1 MKQRF
6 SLGLSLFFNPKLLIL
21 DEPINAVD
29 PEGIVEI
36 RNLLLKLNK
45 EKGITIIISSHIL
58 SELKNMATKIIIIDK
73 GNLIKEVDIEE
84 ISSKFDSHIELFVS
98 DIDRTAAL
106 LGASLGNANIEKK
119 QNKIIINKSSNLN
132 INEMLK
138 LLIHEDIEIFEIRRN
153 ETELEDYYLQT
164 INE

>member
-1 MKQRF
+1 MAME
-6 SLGLSLFFNPKLLIL
+6 LFL
-21 DEPINAVD
+21 
-29 PEGIVEI
+29 
-36 RNLLLKLNK
+36 
-45 EKGITIIISSHIL
+45 TIIAIL
-58 SELKNMATKIIIIDK
+58 L
-73 GNLIKEVDIEE
+73 
-84 ISSKFDSHIELFVS
+84 LFVS

-106 LGASLGNANIEKK
+106 LDAALGIANIEKK

-164 INE
+164 IN

>member
-1 MKQRF
+1 MAME
-6 SLGLSLFFNPKLLIL
+6 LFL
-21 DEPINAVD
+21 
-29 PEGIVEI
+29 
-36 RNLLLKLNK
+36 
-45 EKGITIIISSHIL
+45 TIIAVL
-58 SELKNMATKIIIIDK
+58 L
-73 GNLIKEVDIEE
+73 
-84 ISSKFDSHIELFVS
+84 LFVS

-106 LGASLGNANIEKK
+106 LGAALGIANIEKK

-138 LLIHEDIEIFEIRRN
+138 LLIHEDIEIFEIRRK

>member
-1 MKQRF
+1 MAME
-6 SLGLSLFFNPKLLIL
+6 LFL
-21 DEPINAVD
+21 
-29 PEGIVEI
+29 
-36 RNLLLKLNK
+36 
-45 EKGITIIISSHIL
+45 TIIAVL
-58 SELKNMATKIIIIDK
+58 L
-73 GNLIKEVDIEE
+73 
-84 ISSKFDSHIELFVS
+84 LFVS

-106 LGASLGNANIEKK
+106 LGASLDIANIEKK

-153 ETELEDYYLQT
+153 ETRLEDYYLQT

>member
-1 MKQRF
+1 MAME
-6 SLGLSLFFNPKLLIL
+6 LFL
-21 DEPINAVD
+21 
-29 PEGIVEI
+29 
-36 RNLLLKLNK
+36 
-45 EKGITIIISSHIL
+45 TIIAVL
-58 SELKNMATKIIIIDK
+58 L
-73 GNLIKEVDIEE
+73 
-84 ISSKFDSHIELFVS
+84 LFVS

-106 LGASLGNANIEKK
+106 LGASLGIANIEKK

-153 ETELEDYYLQT
+153 ETRLEDYYLQT

>member
-1 MKQRF
+1 MAME
-6 SLGLSLFFNPKLLIL
+6 LFL
-21 DEPINAVD
+21 
-29 PEGIVEI
+29 
-36 RNLLLKLNK
+36 
-45 EKGITIIISSHIL
+45 TIIAVL
-58 SELKNMATKIIIIDK
+58 L
-73 GNLIKEVDIEE
+73 
-84 ISSKFDSHIELFVS
+84 LFVS

-106 LGASLGNANIEKK
+106 LDAALGIANIEKK

-138 LLIHEDIEIFEIRRN
+138 LLIHQDIEIFEIRRN